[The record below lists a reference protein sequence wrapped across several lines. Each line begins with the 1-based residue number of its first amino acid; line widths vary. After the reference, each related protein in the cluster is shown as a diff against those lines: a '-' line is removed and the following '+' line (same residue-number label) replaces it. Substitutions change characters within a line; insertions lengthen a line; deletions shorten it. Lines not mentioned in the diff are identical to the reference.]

1 MRARIDASLPAARPA
16 PADVLRDV
24 FGYAEF
30 RPGQERLI
38 TAVLGGRDC
47 IGVMPTGAG
56 KSLTYQIPA
65 RILPGTVLVVS
76 PLISLMKDQVDALE
90 RAGFRATLLNSTLA
104 GATRRDRIR
113 RLREGAFE
121 LAYVAPEG
129 LEGLR
134 DVLAGVRVS
143 LVAVDEAHCISEW
156 GHDFR
161 PAYRRLCG
169 LKQALGGPPVLAL
182 TATAT
187 RPVVRDIIRQ
197 LGMVKPD
204 GFKGT
209 FLRPNL
215 RLTVHKKGDGRGSRK
230 DLLAFARRRRGE
242 TGIIYTLSRRN
253 VESLAAFLRAAGV
266 RAVPYHAGLDD
277 AVRAR
282 HQDAFARDEIDVVVA
297 TIAFGMGIDKSNVR
311 WVIHRELPRSIES
324 WYQEFGR
331 AGRDGLAS
339 DCLLLYSWADVISH
353 RAMQEGIDDPTVRAA
368 ARRSS
373 VAAFELAEAPGC
385 RWRNLVRHFDEAIEP
400 CGTACDVCR
409 GESIADLVRA
419 AAPVQV
425 PARATD
431 ARPRRADPGPGEAT
445 SAAPDGE
452 LFERLRALRRAL
464 ADAEGVPAYIVFS
477 DAVLARM
484 AAERPR
490 DEVGLLAISGV
501 GPAKLARYGAAFLRV
516 LRGE

>member
-1 MRARIDASLPAARPA
+1 
-16 PADVLRDV
+16 
-24 FGYAEF
+24 
-30 RPGQERLI
+30 
-38 TAVLGGRDC
+38 
-47 IGVMPTGAG
+47 MPTGAG

-90 RAGFRATLLNSTLA
+90 RAGFRATVLNSTLD
-104 GATRRDRIR
+104 GATRRDRLA
-113 RLREGAFE
+113 RLRRGEYE
-121 LAYVAPEG
+121 LVYVAPEG
-129 LEGLR
+129 LEAGLR
-134 DVLAGVRVS
+134 GSLAGLRVS

-169 LKQALGGPPVLAL
+169 LKQQLGGPPVLAL

-204 GFKGT
+204 GWKGS
-209 FLRPNL
+209 FFRPNL

-230 DLLAFARRRRGE
+230 DLLAFVRRRRGE
-242 TGIIYTLSRRN
+242 SGIVYTLSRRN
-253 VESLAAFLRAAGV
+253 VESLATFLCSAGV

-277 AVRAR
+277 AVRTR
-282 HQDAFARDEIDVVVA
+282 HQDAFARDEVDVVVA

-311 WVIHRELPRSIES
+311 WIIHRELPRSIES
-324 WYQEFGR
+324 WYQEIGR

-339 DCLLLYSWADVISH
+339 ECVLLYSWADVISH
-353 RAMQEGIDDPTVRAA
+353 RALQETIEDPTARAA

-373 VAAFELAEAPGC
+373 TAAFDLAEAPGC
-385 RWRNLVRHFDEAIEP
+385 RWRSLVAHFDETIDA
-400 CGTACDVCR
+400 CGSSCDVCR
-409 GESIADLVRA
+409 GETLVDLVTGPA
-419 AAPVQV
+419 AA
-425 PARATD
+425 
-431 ARPRRADPGPGEAT
+431 
-445 SAAPDGE
+445 AAGGAALDGE
-452 LFERLRALRRAL
+452 LFERLRGVRRAL

-484 AAERPR
+484 AAVRPT
-490 DEVGLLAISGV
+490 DEGGLLAISGV
-501 GPAKLARYGAAFLRV
+501 GPAKLQRYGEAFLRV
-516 LRGE
+516 LRGG